1 MNKKI
6 YILIIGIFLLSGCI
20 NLKTIRLLK
29 QGEVASQNFVE
40 NITFQEKIG
49 LIILKVIINDE
60 EYNFILD
67 TGAPTVISE
76 RLAEK
81 LGLAKIS
88 TTKVSDSQLQKQKLN
103 FVEIDK
109 ITLENL
115 EFTNVGAL
123 IVNIQ
128 NSEIYKCFDIDG
140 FIGANL
146 MNKAIWQ
153 FDFFENK
160 ITITDNTNELLHSG
174 FKFTT
179 EFSTNAQ
186 GSPYINAI
194 SEGTKIKKILIDF
207 GSNGN
212 INMSYKTFKKIIGKN
227 EIKTVK
233 EFGSSQLG
241 IYGRIVDSMFIAKLP
256 NLQIDKLNVDNVIVR
271 SKKSVGNTI
280 GTDFFRNYI
289 TTIDWINNKISFK
302 PLSPNQNG
310 SFLNFGFTY
319 KYDDN
324 KLLISSII
332 NNSPA
337 DKANLKIGNQ
347 IIELDGINYESI
359 TENEY
364 CQLFLSQILKK
375 KDKINFIIKDGG
387 ITKKIELEKTEL
399 IK

>member
-29 QGEVASQNFVE
+29 QGEVTSQNFVE
-40 NITFQEKIG
+40 NIAFQEKAG
-49 LIILKVIINDE
+49 LIIVEVIIDGE
-60 EYNFILD
+60 EYHFILD
-67 TGAPTVISE
+67 TGAPMVISE

-81 LGLAKIS
+81 LGLVRIS
-88 TTKVSDSQLQKQKLN
+88 TSKVSDSQLQKQKLS
-103 FVEIDK
+103 FVKIDT
-109 ITLENL
+109 ITLGNL
-115 EFTNVGAL
+115 EYTNIGAL
-123 IVNIQ
+123 IVDIQ

-153 FDFFENK
+153 FNFSENK
-160 ITITDNTNELLHSG
+160 ITITDNTNELPHSEDK
-174 FKFTT
+174 FKT
-179 EFSTNAQ
+179 EFNTNAQ

-194 SEGTKIKKILIDF
+194 SERTKIKKILIDF

-212 INMSYKTFKKIIGKN
+212 INMSNKTFKKIIGKN

-233 EFGSSQLG
+233 GFGSSQLG
-241 IYGRIVDSMFIAKLP
+241 IYGRVVDSMFIAKLP
-256 NLQIDKLNVDNVIVR
+256 NFQIDKLNIDNVIVI
-271 SKKSVGNTI
+271 SKESTGNTI

-302 PLSPNQNG
+302 PISSDQNG

-319 KYDDN
+319 KLDDN
-324 KLLISSII
+324 KLSISSII

-337 DKANLKIGNQ
+337 DKANLEIGNQ

-375 KDKINFIIKDGG
+375 KDEINLVIRDGN
-387 ITKKIELEKTEL
+387 ITRKIELKKTEL